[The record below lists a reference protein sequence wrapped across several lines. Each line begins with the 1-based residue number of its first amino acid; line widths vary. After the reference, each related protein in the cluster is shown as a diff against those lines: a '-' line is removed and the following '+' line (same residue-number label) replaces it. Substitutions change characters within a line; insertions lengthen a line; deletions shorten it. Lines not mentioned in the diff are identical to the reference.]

1 MPLWFP
7 PGISGDLQMEEET
20 EKEDTVS
27 RLGRGMILATW
38 IIGLVLLAFF
48 FQSVLDRENNPNS
61 RVQSSINTQGV
72 KEVVLKRNRMGH
84 YVASGSINGQPVIF
98 LLDTGATDVALPG
111 AVAKRL
117 GIEGRAT
124 AQSYTAGGTVSTEL
138 TRLRQVG
145 LGDIVLTDVRASI
158 LETMEGEEVLL
169 GMSFLK
175 RLEMVQRGDTLIVR
189 QYPGE

>member
-1 MPLWFP
+1 
-7 PGISGDLQMEEET
+7 MEEET
-20 EKEDTVS
+20 EIKKEDTIS

-38 IIGLVLLAFF
+38 ILGLLLLTFF
-48 FQSVLDRENNPNS
+48 FQSLLDRENNPNS
-61 RVQSSINTQGV
+61 RVQSSINSQGV

-111 AVAKRL
+111 VVARRL
-117 GIEGRAT
+117 GIVGRAT
-124 AQSYTAGGTVSTEL
+124 AQSHTAGGTVSSEL
-138 TRLRQVG
+138 TRLRQVQ

-175 RLEMVQRGDTLIVR
+175 RLEMVQRGDILTVR